1 MVVLDTHALIW
12 WTLDSVRLS
21 EPARRLCDQIP
32 QTGGIVSAIS
42 LWEIGL
48 KVKRGQLDLGLEMD
62 DYVKRLRS
70 LKGLEIVAVDVE
82 HWLGNLRLPW
92 DHRDPADRTI
102 VATAQLRD
110 LPLVS
115 IDAAIRAYY
124 PKTIW

>member
-1 MVVLDTHALIW
+1 MIVLDTHALIW
-12 WTLDSVRLS
+12 WTLDSVMLS
-21 EPARRLCDQIP
+21 ETARQLCNEIP
-32 QTGGIVSAIS
+32 HTGGIVSAIS

-48 KVKRGQLDLGLEMD
+48 KLKRGQLDLGLELD
-62 DYVKRLRS
+62 DYVNRLRS

-82 HWLGNLRLPW
+82 HWIANLQLPW

-102 VATAQLRD
+102 VATAQLLD
-110 LPLVS
+110 LPLIS

>member
-1 MVVLDTHALIW
+1 MVVLDTHALVW
-12 WTLDSVRLS
+12 WTLDSTRLS
-21 EPARRLCDQIP
+21 ERARQHCNEIP
-32 QTGGIVSAIS
+32 QTGGLVSAIS

-62 DYVKRLRS
+62 DYVKRLHS

-102 VATAQLRD
+102 VATAQLHD
-110 LPLVS
+110 FPLIS
-115 IDAAIRAYY
+115 IDATIRAYY